1 MGEPQRDLLRAVEGL
16 SGDELGEQAAEIA
29 QRFALRDPTPVGQ
42 AETDGAAVLATQA
55 EADRAWA
62 IERMAEGARRVDA
75 AEPATVPEGD
85 ATAFGHV
92 RGLPEVHVDE
102 LTPQVIADALAA
114 RSGLIVR
121 ELLPDE
127 AVQALREDL
136 AFMRVMKA
144 VIARSRAEGTLDTT
158 AMLASWREDLGSL
171 KMSASTLRKLVGFY
185 EASGV
190 TDVVSRYLG
199 ARAVGIAARTE
210 VRRNEREG
218 GLQWHQ
224 DAAFLGG
231 RVQALDIWTAL
242 TPVGDRCPSVDVLP
256 LRLDHLVGIEEP
268 EAMLSESLLPLT
280 YLDDDHRAVDELTTR
295 ATPYTA
301 VLAPGDAVLL
311 DEMTLHRT
319 GVAPWTLPYREV
331 AVTWFFAPSRFPVAL
346 GRPYAV

>member
-1 MGEPQRDLLRAVEGL
+1 MTEG
-16 SGDELGEQAAEIA
+16 
-29 QRFALRDPTPVGQ
+29 DPT
-42 AETDGAAVLATQA
+42 TFD
-55 EADRAWA
+55 
-62 IERMAEGARRVDA
+62 RVD
-75 AEPATVPEGD
+75 
-85 ATAFGHV
+85 
-92 RGLPEVHVDE
+92 GLPEVHVDE

-121 ELLPDE
+121 QLLPAE

-144 VIARSRAEGTLDTT
+144 VIARSQAEGTLDTA

-185 EASGV
+185 ESSGLV
-190 TDVVSRYLG
+190 DVVSHYLG
-199 ARAVGIAARTE
+199 ARPVGIAARTE
-210 VRRNEREG
+210 VRRNEREE

-231 RVQALDIWTAL
+231 RVQALDVWTAL

-256 LRLDHLVGIEEP
+256 LRLDHLVGIEQAETT
-268 EAMLSESLLPLT
+268 LSQSLLPLT
-280 YLDDDHRAVDELTTR
+280 YLDDDHRVDELTTR
-295 ATPYTA
+295 TAPYTA
-301 VLAPGDAVLL
+301 VLAPGDALML
-311 DEMTLHRT
+311 DELTLHRT

-331 AVTWFFAPSRFPVAL
+331 AVTWFFAPARFPSAL